1 MTDTHETYYAQ
12 ALRLLHITYEDL
24 RLEKYRVTGALE
36 YLREAALL
44 SSEDKYLEAIFN
56 LGSRRAYEVLEDLYE
71 LGNHNGAIWYLA
83 NRKCRDF
90 SNKEALLTG
99 YFSDEPR
106 CVAKAIELFKEGD
119 EDIRQI
125 IYRGSDRNSKCQQ
138 LILAAYNK
146 AIFSYLRRPSL
157 IKPVAYFLKINELSE
172 LTWKDLE
179 MVTRAMRP
187 SEVSKAHLEIYL
199 KQGCRYTLLQQG
211 ITSVPYG
218 HVDYRATLVHQLK
231 EFRENT

>member
-44 SSEDKYLEAIFN
+44 SSEDKYLEAIFK
-56 LGSRRAYEVLEDLYE
+56 

-179 MVTRAMRP
+179 MVARAMRP